1 VSKILV
7 KQQTTL
13 QDFGLEP
20 LDEFPT
26 IPYDPS
32 QLTPGIEASL
42 KVQSDSYRNTP
53 MGEGYNTSNI
63 QPKNLQE
70 YRDMLL
76 DDYYRNVSAYTN
88 PSELESI
95 ETDLENARNTAMRQV
110 SNQVGGYGPK
120 RIFQLFPKDKTP
132 QLQNHPRTKT
142 LPLDLD
148 EDGNLAYLK
157 DLEKLNSINTEQGSI
172 KNTLPGTYDDNFP
185 NLMASFKGKRREN
198 LMSSRNFFN
207 NLVRRYGPQ
216 GATEI
221 IRNHP
226 AFSTNRQRSL
236 AEVLPA
242 YQTENPFNEDGSI
255 KPGAVPPVTAVKQM
269 SASDIERLM
278 LGAGL
283 MPIGSQTDSDNQGYE
298 RNIVIPS
305 IMDQFAFE
313 QSDHSKAKSKLRK
326 PMIIGDIDRKNRG
339 GTQAGSFVSPTTVPD
354 IRAAIVA
361 SKREPHK
368 LRMLGIRGLNPIDDF
383 VQQRASTGQRE
394 GTSEGYVHSRI
405 DPSRLVPIEIPK
417 GSIPATVRGDVSI
430 NMNDPTPSQDQ
441 RVANLLGTINDG
453 FKPGI
458 TQDTLT
464 PRMSKRGFHKDLNLE
479 TLFNFHKDGF
489 HDSKN
494 SITQQ
499 IERNTNRMKGLDESL
514 KVYQNRLKELK
525 DMTSFFETL
534 APHDLDR
541 HNASIEHVEYR
552 IDDIEGEKEQIKTQT
567 QHLNHRLLYHN
578 QDFQEAS
585 KQYANALRSLDTQL
599 PFLTDIPQTGINL
612 DEELPKLESSLD
624 GHDGGTQ
631 LDDRNKLNFNLDKHG
646 FPLNEDGTA
655 MTLDEKIN
663 LVTDPNLQ
671 ELAEN
676 IFKNRKRVISQIR
689 SYNTKLP
696 FGDDTPTKEKIKPN
710 ELENYLENLE
720 RARDYEIE
728 SRGKTTNQELYQNY
742 IDKLRRE
749 HADAR
754 KNIR

>member
-1 VSKILV
+1 VSKIFV

-13 QDFGLEP
+13 HNFGLER

-42 KVQSDSYRNTP
+42 KVQSDTYRTTP
-53 MGEGYNTSNI
+53 MGVGYNVSNVK
-63 QPKNLQE
+63 PKNIQE
-70 YRDMLL
+70 YRDMLQ
-76 DDYYRNVSAYTN
+76 DDYYRNVAAHSH
-88 PSELESI
+88 PSELEYI
-95 ETDLENARNTAMRQV
+95 ESDLENVRNNAMRQI
-110 SNQVGGYGPK
+110 SNQTGFFGPN
-120 RIFQLFPKDKTP
+120 RRFHLFPKR
-132 QLQNHPRTKT
+132 NTKEYMNAIT
-142 LPLDLD
+142 GLVPGSYD
-148 EDGNLAYLK
+148 EKFA
-157 DLEKLNSINTEQGSI
+157 
-172 KNTLPGTYDDNFP
+172 
-185 NLMASFKGKRREN
+185 NLMESFKGKRRED

-283 MPIGSQTDSDNQGYE
+283 MPIGSQTDSDNEKYE

-305 IMDQFAFE
+305 LIDQFALE
-313 QSDHSKAKSKLRK
+313 ESDYTKAKSKLRK
-326 PMIIGDIDRKNRG
+326 PMIIGDADKINRG
-339 GTQAGSFVSPTTVPD
+339 GTQAGSFVSPTTIPD

-361 SKREPHK
+361 SKREPYNQ
-368 LRMLGIRGLNPIDDF
+368 RMIGIRGLNPIDDF

-417 GSIPATVRGDVSI
+417 GSIPASVRGDVSI
-430 NMNDPTPSQDQ
+430 NVYDPTPSQDQ
-441 RVANLLGTINDG
+441 RVAALLGGINDG

-464 PRMSKRGFHKDLNLE
+464 PRMSRRGSYKDLNLE
-479 TLFNFHKDGF
+479 TLFNFYNKGYDDTKISIRGKIRTNKD
-489 HDSKN
+489 
-494 SITQQ
+494 
-499 IERNTNRMKGLDESL
+499 RMKDLDNSV
-514 KVYQNRLKELK
+514 KIYQKRLKELN
-525 DMTSFFETL
+525 DMKSQITN
-534 APHDLDR
+534 PDNLDR
-541 HNASIEHVEYR
+541 FNEDIEHAQFR
-552 IDDIEGEKEQIKTQT
+552 IDDIEGEKEQVKTQIR
-567 QHLNHRLLYHN
+567 HLNHRLLYHN
-578 QDFQEAS
+578 QDHQEAV
-585 KQYANALRSLDTQL
+585 KQYADALRSIDAQL
-599 PFLTDIPQTGINL
+599 PFLTDIPQTGI
-612 DEELPKLESSLD
+612 ELNELLARHESSVD
-624 GHDGGTQ
+624 GYDGGTR
-631 LDDRNKLNFNLDKHG
+631 LDDRSKLNFNLDKHG

-655 MTLDEKIN
+655 MTLNEKIK
-663 LVTDPNLQ
+663 LVTDPNLK

-676 IFKNRKRVISQIR
+676 IFKNRRRVIGQIR

-696 FGDDTPTKEKIKPN
+696 FGDDTPTKRKIRIS
-710 ELENYLENLE
+710 ELEDYFKNL
-720 RARDYEIE
+720 DKGKHHEIE
-728 SRGKTTNQELYQNY
+728 GRGKTADEKLYEHY
-742 IDKLRRE
+742 IENLRRE
-749 HADAR
+749 YADAR